1 MEFSSIHHRPND
13 NYGYPINTETLHIRL
28 RTKKQDIS
36 SAGLIFGDPYISD
49 NDGQWQYEELPMSL
63 SGSDNR
69 YDYWHIYVKPPY
81 RRIRYGFKVSS
92 EDESAI
98 YTEKGFFNEAPRDP
112 GSYFAIPYL
121 HQNEVFGAPEWVKD
135 TIWYQIFPERF
146 ANGNPDNDPENV
158 KPWGS
163 EDPAVDNFF
172 GGDFEGIIE
181 HLDYLENLGIN
192 GIYFTPIFH
201 AYSNHKYDTIDYRSI
216 DPQFG
221 TKETLKTLINEC
233 HKRNIRVM
241 LDAVFNHSGYYFPPF
256 QDLLEKGEKSKY
268 KDWFHPHSFPLKGGE
283 MPNYETFGFFE
294 SMPKLNTANPEVK
307 EYLLEVSAYWIKEF
321 DIDAWRL
328 DVANEVD
335 QPFWREFRT
344 TVKNIKPDLYI
355 LGEIWHD
362 SMPWLRGDQFDAV
375 MNYPFTNQVFRLVA
389 SQTINARE
397 FTEEMT
403 AIYHSY
409 PTNVFDVT
417 FNLLGSHDTPRIF
430 TDCGEDLARAKLIHA
445 ILLTFNGSPCIY
457 YGDEIG
463 LTGGMDPGC
472 RKCMVWEE
480 EKQNT
485 ELFNEIKTLILL
497 RKEER
502 LLANDGQF
510 KFLDTA
516 GNENIVAYQKYNGER
531 SVVILINP
539 TDVQQSF
546 TLPFDL
552 KGRTLTD
559 LRTKETTLEGKF
571 ELDGYQYKILAF
583 NH

>member
-49 NDGQWQYEELPMSL
+49 NGQWQYEELPMSL

-69 YDYWHIYVKPPY
+69 YDYWHIYVKPTY
-81 RRIRYGFKVSS
+81 RRIRYGFKVLS

-98 YTEKGFFNEAPRDP
+98 YTEKGFFKEPPRDP
-112 GSYFAIPYL
+112 GCYFAIPYL

-146 ANGNPDNDPENV
+146 ANGNPDNDPEGV

-181 HLDYLENLGIN
+181 HLDYLEKLGIN

-201 AYSNHKYDTIDYRSI
+201 AHSNHKYDTIDYRKI

-256 QDLLEKGEKSKY
+256 QDLLEKGEDSKY

-283 MPNYETFGFFE
+283 RPNYETFGFFE

-344 TVKNIKPDLYI
+344 TVKSIKPDLYI

-409 PTNVFDVT
+409 PTNIFDVT

-430 TDCGEDLARAKLIHA
+430 TDCGEDLDRAKLIHA

-463 LTGGMDPGC
+463 LTGGRDPGC

-485 ELFNEIKTLILL
+485 ELFNEIKALIHL

-502 LLANDGQF
+502 LLANAGKF
-510 KFLDTA
+510 KFLNTN

-531 SVVILINP
+531 AVVILINP
-539 TDVQQSF
+539 TDVQQSL
-546 TLPFDL
+546 TLPIDL

-559 LRTKETTLEGKF
+559 LRTKETTQECQF
-571 ELDGYQYKILAF
+571 ELGGYQYKILAF
-583 NH
+583 NL

>member
-1 MEFSSIHHRPND
+1 MEFSSIHHRPTD
-13 NYGYPINTETLHIRL
+13 NFAYTIDKETLHIRL
-28 RTKKQDIS
+28 RTKRQDIS
-36 SAGLIFGDPYISD
+36 SVGLIFGDPYISD
-49 NDGQWQYEELPMSL
+49 KGQWLYEEKAMSL
-63 SGSDNR
+63 SGRDAH
-69 YDYWHIYVKPPY
+69 YDYWDVYVLPPY
-81 RRIRYGFKVSS
+81 RRIRYGFKIRSG
-92 EDESAI
+92 DDMAI
-98 YTEKGFFNEAPRDP
+98 YTEKGFFKEVPRDP

-121 HQNEVFGAPEWVKD
+121 HQNEIFGAPEWVKD

-146 ANGNPDNDPENV
+146 ANGNPDNDPEGA

-163 EDPAVDNFF
+163 EEPTVDNFF

-181 HLDYLENLGIN
+181 HLDYLEGLGIN
-192 GIYFTPIFH
+192 GIYFTPIFEAH
-201 AYSNHKYDTIDYRSI
+201 SNHKYDTIDYRKI

-221 TKETLKTLINEC
+221 TEETLKTLIQEC
-233 HKRNIRVM
+233 HKRGIRVM

-256 QDLLEKGEKSKY
+256 QDLLEKGEESKY
-268 KDWFHPHSFPLKGGE
+268 KDWFHPHDFPLHGGE
-283 MPNYETFGFFE
+283 RPNYETFGFFE

-307 EYLLEVSAYWIKEF
+307 EYLLEVSTYWIKEY

-335 QPFWREFRT
+335 HPFWRDFRKA
-344 TVKNIKPDLYI
+344 VKEIKPDLYI

-397 FTEEMT
+397 FIEEMT
-403 AIYHSY
+403 AIYQSY

-480 EKQNT
+480 EKQNS
-485 ELFNEIKTLILL
+485 ELLNEIKELIRL

-502 LLANDGQF
+502 LLANEGMF
-510 KFLDTA
+510 KFLDTS
-516 GNENIVAYQKYNGER
+516 GNEDIVAYLKYNQDR
-531 SVVILINP
+531 SVVVLVNP
-539 TDVQQSF
+539 TEAFQSF
-546 TLPFDL
+546 PLPFDL
-552 KGRTLTD
+552 RGRTVTN
-559 LRTKETTLEGKF
+559 LRTKAAVKERQI
-571 ELDGYQYKILAF
+571 ELGNYEYKILAF
-583 NH
+583 DH

>member
-49 NDGQWQYEELPMSL
+49 NGQWQYEELPMSL

-69 YDYWHIYVKPPY
+69 YDYWHIYVKPTY
-81 RRIRYGFKVSS
+81 RRIRYGFKVLS

-98 YTEKGFFNEAPRDP
+98 YTEKGFFKEPPRDP
-112 GSYFAIPYL
+112 GCYFAIPYL

-146 ANGNPDNDPENV
+146 ANGNPDNDPEGV

-163 EDPAVDNFF
+163 EDPTVDNFF

-181 HLDYLENLGIN
+181 HLDYLEKLGIN

-201 AYSNHKYDTIDYRSI
+201 AHSNHKYDTIDYRKI

-256 QDLLEKGEKSKY
+256 QDLLEKGEDSKY

-283 MPNYETFGFFE
+283 RPNYETFGFFE

-321 DIDAWRL
+321 NIDAWRL

-344 TVKNIKPDLYI
+344 TVKSIKPDLYI

-389 SQTINARE
+389 SQTINARK

-409 PTNVFDVT
+409 PTNIFDVT

-430 TDCGEDLARAKLIHA
+430 TDCGEDLDRAKLIHA

-463 LTGGMDPGC
+463 LTGGRDPGC

-485 ELFNEIKTLILL
+485 ELFNEIKALIHL

-502 LLANDGQF
+502 LLANAGKF
-510 KFLDTA
+510 KFLNTN

-531 SVVILINP
+531 AVVILINP

-546 TLPFDL
+546 TLPIDL

-559 LRTKETTLEGKF
+559 LRTKETTQECQF
-571 ELDGYQYKILAF
+571 ELGGYQYKILAF
-583 NH
+583 NL

>member
-36 SAGLIFGDPYISD
+36 SVGLIFGDPYISD
-49 NDGQWQYEELPMSL
+49 NGQWQYEELPMSL

-81 RRIRYGFKVSS
+81 RRIRYGFKVTS
-92 EDESAI
+92 EEESAF
-98 YTEKGFFNEAPRDP
+98 YTEKGFFKEAPRDP
-112 GSYFAIPYL
+112 GCYFAIPYL

-146 ANGNPDNDPENV
+146 ANGNPDNDPEGV

-201 AYSNHKYDTIDYRSI
+201 AHSNHKYDTIDYRSI

-221 TKETLKTLINEC
+221 TKETLKTLIAEC

-283 MPNYETFGFFE
+283 RPNYETFGFFE

-344 TVKNIKPDLYI
+344 TVKKIKPDLYI

-389 SQTINARE
+389 SQTIKARE

-417 FNLLGSHDTPRIF
+417 FNLLGSHDTPRIY

-445 ILLTFNGSPCIY
+445 ILLTFKGSPCIY

-485 ELFNEIKTLILL
+485 ELLNEIKALIHL

-502 LLANDGQF
+502 LLANDGKF

-516 GNENIVAYQKYNGER
+516 GNENIVAYQKYNEKR
-531 SVVILINP
+531 SVVVLINP

-552 KGRTLTD
+552 EGRTLTD
-559 LRTKETTLEGKF
+559 LRTKETTQVGKF
-571 ELDGYQYKILAF
+571 ELSGYQYKILAI

>member
-13 NYGYPINTETLHIRL
+13 NYSYPINTETLHIRL

-69 YDYWHIYVKPPY
+69 YEYWHIYVKPPY

-98 YTEKGFFNEAPRDP
+98 YTEKGFFKEPPRDP

-121 HQNEVFGAPEWVKD
+121 HQNEIFGAPEWIKD

-146 ANGNPDNDPENV
+146 ANGNPDNDPEGV
-158 KPWGS
+158 IPWGS
-163 EDPAVDNFF
+163 EEPAVDNFF

-181 HLDYLENLGIN
+181 HLDYLEKLGIN

-221 TKETLKTLINEC
+221 TKETLKTLITEC

-256 QDLLEKGEKSKY
+256 QDLIEKGEKSKY

-283 MPNYETFGFFE
+283 RPNYETFGFFE

-430 TDCGEDLARAKLIHA
+430 TDCGEDLARTKLIHA

-502 LLANDGQF
+502 LLANDGKF

-531 SVVILINP
+531 SVLILINP

-559 LRTKETTLEGKF
+559 LRTKETTQEGKF
-571 ELDGYQYKILAF
+571 ELGGYQYKILAF

>member
-36 SAGLIFGDPYISD
+36 SVGLIFGDPYISD
-49 NDGQWQYEELPMSL
+49 NGQWQYEELPLNL

-81 RRIRYGFKVSS
+81 RRIRYGFKVTS
-92 EDESAI
+92 EEESAF
-98 YTEKGFFNEAPRDP
+98 YTEKGFFKEAPRDP
-112 GSYFAIPYL
+112 GCYFAIPYL

-146 ANGNPDNDPENV
+146 ANGNPDNDPEGV

-201 AYSNHKYDTIDYRSI
+201 AHSNHKYDTIDYRSI

-221 TKETLKTLINEC
+221 TKETLKTLITEC

-256 QDLLEKGEKSKY
+256 QDLLKKGEKSKY

-283 MPNYETFGFFE
+283 RPNYETFGFFE

-344 TVKNIKPDLYI
+344 TVKNIKPDLYV

-485 ELFNEIKTLILL
+485 ELLNEIKALISL

-502 LLANDGQF
+502 LLANDGKF

-516 GNENIVAYQKYNGER
+516 GNENIVAYQKYNEKR
-531 SVVILINP
+531 TVVILINP
-539 TDVQQSF
+539 TDDQQTF

-552 KGRTLTD
+552 EGRTLTD
-559 LRTKETTLEGKF
+559 LRTKETTQVGKF
-571 ELDGYQYKILAF
+571 ELSGYQYKILAI

>member
-36 SAGLIFGDPYISD
+36 SVGLIFGDPYISD
-49 NDGQWQYEELPMSL
+49 NGQWQYEELPMSL
-63 SGSDNR
+63 SGSDTR

-81 RRIRYGFKVSS
+81 RRIRYGFKVTS
-92 EDESAI
+92 EEESAF
-98 YTEKGFFNEAPRDP
+98 YTEKGFFKEAPRDP
-112 GSYFAIPYL
+112 GCYFAIPYL

-146 ANGNPDNDPENV
+146 ANGNPANDPEGV

-201 AYSNHKYDTIDYRSI
+201 AHSNHKYDTIDYRSI

-221 TKETLKTLINEC
+221 TKETLKTLIAEC

-283 MPNYETFGFFE
+283 RPNYETFGFFE
-294 SMPKLNTANPEVK
+294 SMPKLNTKNPEVK

-344 TVKNIKPDLYI
+344 TVKSIKPDLYI

-485 ELFNEIKTLILL
+485 ELLNEIKALIHL

-502 LLANDGQF
+502 LLANDGEF

-516 GNENIVAYQKYNGER
+516 GNENIVAYQKYNEKR

-539 TDVQQSF
+539 TDVKQSF
-546 TLPFDL
+546 TLPVDL

-559 LRTKETTLEGKF
+559 LRTKETTQVGKF
-571 ELDGYQYKILAF
+571 ELGGYQYKILAI

>member
-36 SAGLIFGDPYISD
+36 SVGLIFGDPYISD
-49 NDGQWQYEELPMSL
+49 NGQWQYEELPMSL

-81 RRIRYGFKVSS
+81 RRIRYGFKVTS
-92 EDESAI
+92 EEESAF
-98 YTEKGFFNEAPRDP
+98 YTEKGFFKEAPRDP
-112 GSYFAIPYL
+112 GCYFAIPYL

-146 ANGNPDNDPENV
+146 ANGNPDNDPEGV

-201 AYSNHKYDTIDYRSI
+201 AHSNHKYDTIDYRSI

-221 TKETLKTLINEC
+221 TKETLKTLIAEC

-283 MPNYETFGFFE
+283 RPNYETFGFFE

-344 TVKNIKPDLYI
+344 TVKKIKPDLYI

-389 SQTINARE
+389 SQTIKARE

-417 FNLLGSHDTPRIF
+417 FNLLGSHDTPRIY

-485 ELFNEIKTLILL
+485 ELLNEIKALIHL

-502 LLANDGQF
+502 LLANDGKF

-516 GNENIVAYQKYNGER
+516 GNENIVAYQKYNEKR
-531 SVVILINP
+531 SVVVLINP

-552 KGRTLTD
+552 EGRTLTD
-559 LRTKETTLEGKF
+559 LRTKETTQVGKF
-571 ELDGYQYKILAF
+571 ELSGYQYKILAI

>member
-36 SAGLIFGDPYISD
+36 SVGLIFGDPYISD
-49 NDGQWQYEELPMSL
+49 NGQWQYEELPMSL

-81 RRIRYGFKVSS
+81 RRIRYGFKITS
-92 EDESAI
+92 EEESAF
-98 YTEKGFFNEAPRDP
+98 YTEKGFFKEAPRDP
-112 GSYFAIPYL
+112 GCYFAIPYL

-146 ANGNPDNDPENV
+146 ANGNPDNDPEGV

-201 AYSNHKYDTIDYRSI
+201 AHSNHKYDTIDYRSI

-221 TKETLKTLINEC
+221 TKETLKTLIAEC

-283 MPNYETFGFFE
+283 RPNYETFGFFE

-344 TVKNIKPDLYI
+344 TVKKIKPDLYI

-389 SQTINARE
+389 SQTIKARE

-417 FNLLGSHDTPRIF
+417 FNLLGSHDTPRIY

-445 ILLTFNGSPCIY
+445 ILLTFKGSPCIY

-485 ELFNEIKTLILL
+485 ELLNEIKALIHL

-502 LLANDGQF
+502 LLANDGKF

-516 GNENIVAYQKYNGER
+516 GNENIVAYQKYNEKR
-531 SVVILINP
+531 SVVVLINP

-552 KGRTLTD
+552 EGRTLTD
-559 LRTKETTLEGKF
+559 LRTKETTQVGKF
-571 ELDGYQYKILAF
+571 ELSGYQYKILAI

>member
-13 NYGYPINTETLHIRL
+13 NYSYPINTETLHIRL

-98 YTEKGFFNEAPRDP
+98 YTEKGFFKEPPRDP

-121 HQNEVFGAPEWVKD
+121 HQNEIFGAPEWVKD

-146 ANGNPDNDPENV
+146 ANGNPDNDPAGV
-158 KPWGS
+158 IPWGS
-163 EDPAVDNFF
+163 EEPAVDNFF

-181 HLDYLENLGIN
+181 HLDYLEKLGIN

-221 TKETLKTLINEC
+221 TKETLKTLITEC

-283 MPNYETFGFFE
+283 RPNYETFGFFE

-430 TDCGEDLARAKLIHA
+430 TDCGEDLARTKLIHA

-502 LLANDGQF
+502 LLANDGKF

-531 SVVILINP
+531 SVLILINP

-559 LRTKETTLEGKF
+559 LRTKEPTQEDKF
-571 ELDGYQYKILAF
+571 ELGGYQYKILAF

>member
-13 NYGYPINTETLHIRL
+13 NYGYTINTETLHIRL

-49 NDGQWQYEELPMSL
+49 NDGQWQYQELPMSL

-98 YTEKGFFNEAPRDP
+98 YTEKGFFKEPPRDP
-112 GSYFAIPYL
+112 GSYFAVPYL

-146 ANGNPDNDPENV
+146 ANGNPDNDPEGV
-158 KPWGS
+158 IPWGS
-163 EDPAVDNFF
+163 EEPAVDNFF

-221 TKETLKTLINEC
+221 TKETLKTLITEC

-283 MPNYETFGFFE
+283 RPNYETFGFFE

-502 LLANDGQF
+502 LLANDGKF

-516 GNENIVAYQKYNGER
+516 GNDNIVAYQKYNGER

-559 LRTKETTLEGKF
+559 LRTKETTKEGKF
-571 ELDGYQYKILAF
+571 ELGGYQYKILSF
-583 NH
+583 NY

>member
-13 NYGYPINTETLHIRL
+13 NYSYPINTETLHIRL

-69 YDYWHIYVKPPY
+69 YDYWHIYVKPSY

-98 YTEKGFFNEAPRDP
+98 YTEKGFFKEPPRDP

-121 HQNEVFGAPEWVKD
+121 HQNELFGAPEWVKD

-146 ANGNPDNDPENV
+146 ANGNPDNDPEGV
-158 KPWGS
+158 IPWGS
-163 EDPAVDNFF
+163 EEPAVDNFF
-172 GGDFEGIIE
+172 GGDFQGIIE
-181 HLDYLENLGIN
+181 HLDYLEKLGIN

-221 TKETLKTLINEC
+221 TKETLKTLITEC

-283 MPNYETFGFFE
+283 RPNYETFGFFE

-430 TDCGEDLARAKLIHA
+430 TDCGEDLARTKLIHA

-502 LLANDGQF
+502 LLANDGKF

-531 SVVILINP
+531 SVLILINP

-552 KGRTLTD
+552 NGRTLTD
-559 LRTKETTLEGKF
+559 LRTKETTQEGKF
-571 ELDGYQYKILAF
+571 ELGGYQYKILAF

>member
-1 MEFSSIHHRPND
+1 MEFSSMHHRPND

-36 SAGLIFGDPYISD
+36 SVGLIFGDPYISD
-49 NDGQWQYEELPMSL
+49 NGQWQYEELPMSL

-81 RRIRYGFKVSS
+81 RRIRYGFKVTS
-92 EDESAI
+92 EDESAFF
-98 YTEKGFFNEAPRDP
+98 TEKGFFKEPPRDP
-112 GSYFAIPYL
+112 GCYFAIPYL

-146 ANGNPDNDPENV
+146 ANGNPDNDPEGV

-201 AYSNHKYDTIDYRSI
+201 AHSNHKYDTIDYRSI

-221 TKETLKTLINEC
+221 TKETLKTLITEC

-283 MPNYETFGFFE
+283 RPNYETFGFFE
-294 SMPKLNTANPEVK
+294 SMPKLNTKNPEVK

-344 TVKNIKPDLYI
+344 TVKKIKPDLYI

-485 ELFNEIKTLILL
+485 ELLNEIKALISL

-502 LLANDGQF
+502 LLANDGKF

-516 GNENIVAYQKYNGER
+516 GNENIVAYQKYNEKR

-552 KGRTLTD
+552 EGRTLTD
-559 LRTKETTLEGKF
+559 LRTKVTTQVGKI
-571 ELDGYQYKILAF
+571 ELSGYQYKILAI

>member
-13 NYGYPINTETLHIRL
+13 NYSYPISTETLHIRL

-36 SAGLIFGDPYISD
+36 SVGLIFGDPYISD
-49 NDGQWQYEELPMSL
+49 NGQWQYEELPMNL

-81 RRIRYGFKVSS
+81 RRIRYGFKVTS
-92 EDESAI
+92 EEESAF
-98 YTEKGFFNEAPRDP
+98 YTEKGFFKEAPRDP
-112 GSYFAIPYL
+112 GCYFAIPYL

-146 ANGNPDNDPENV
+146 ANGNPDNDPEGV

-181 HLDYLENLGIN
+181 HLDYLEDLGIN

-221 TKETLKTLINEC
+221 TKETLKTLITEC

-283 MPNYETFGFFE
+283 RPNYETFGFFE

-344 TVKNIKPDLYI
+344 TVKNIKPDLYV

-480 EKQNT
+480 EKQNA
-485 ELFNEIKTLILL
+485 ELLNEIKALISL

-502 LLANDGQF
+502 LLANDGKF

-516 GNENIVAYQKYNGER
+516 GNENIVAYQKYNEER
-531 SVVILINP
+531 TVVILINP
-539 TDVQQSF
+539 TDDQQTF

-552 KGRTLTD
+552 EGRTLTD
-559 LRTKETTLEGKF
+559 LRTKETTQVGKF
-571 ELDGYQYKILAF
+571 ELSGYQYKILAI

>member
-146 ANGNPDNDPENV
+146 ANGNPDNDPEDV

-397 FTEEMT
+397 FTKEMT

-472 RKCMVWEE
+472 RKCMVWED

-502 LLANDGQF
+502 LLANDGKF

-559 LRTKETTLEGKF
+559 LRTKETTQVGNF
-571 ELDGYQYKILAF
+571 ELGGYQYKILAF

>member
-36 SAGLIFGDPYISD
+36 SVGLIFGDPYISD
-49 NDGQWQYEELPMSL
+49 NGQWQYEELPMSL

-81 RRIRYGFKVSS
+81 RRIRYGFKVTS
-92 EDESAI
+92 EDESAF
-98 YTEKGFFNEAPRDP
+98 YTEKGFFKEPPRDP
-112 GSYFAIPYL
+112 GCYFAIPYL

-146 ANGNPDNDPENV
+146 ANGNPANDPEGV

-201 AYSNHKYDTIDYRSI
+201 AHSNHKYDTIDYRSI

-221 TKETLKTLINEC
+221 TKETLKTLITEC

-283 MPNYETFGFFE
+283 RPNYETFGFFE

-344 TVKNIKPDLYI
+344 TVKNIKPDLYV

-485 ELFNEIKTLILL
+485 ELLNEIKALISL

-502 LLANDGQF
+502 LLANEGKF

-516 GNENIVAYQKYNGER
+516 GNENIVAYQKYNEKR
-531 SVVILINP
+531 SVVVLINP
-539 TDVQQSF
+539 TDVQQTF
-546 TLPFDL
+546 TLPYDL
-552 KGRTLTD
+552 EGRTLTD
-559 LRTKETTLEGKF
+559 LRTKETTQVGKF
-571 ELDGYQYKILAF
+571 ELSGYQYKILAI

>member
-36 SAGLIFGDPYISD
+36 SVGLIFGDPYISD
-49 NDGQWQYEELPMSL
+49 NGQWQYEELPMSS
-63 SGSDNR
+63 SGSDTR

-81 RRIRYGFKVSS
+81 RRIRYGFKVTS
-92 EDESAI
+92 EEESAF
-98 YTEKGFFNEAPRDP
+98 YTEKGFFKEAPRDP
-112 GSYFAIPYL
+112 GCYFAIPYL

-146 ANGNPDNDPENV
+146 ANGNPANDPEGV

-201 AYSNHKYDTIDYRSI
+201 AHSNHKYDTIDYRSI

-221 TKETLKTLINEC
+221 TKETLKTLIAEC

-283 MPNYETFGFFE
+283 RPNYETFGFFE
-294 SMPKLNTANPEVK
+294 SMPKLNTKNPEVK

-344 TVKNIKPDLYI
+344 TVKSIKPDLYI

-375 MNYPFTNQVFRLVA
+375 MNYPFTNQVFRLIA

-463 LTGGMDPGC
+463 LTGDMDPGC

-485 ELFNEIKTLILL
+485 ELLNEIKALIHL

-502 LLANDGQF
+502 LLANDGEF

-516 GNENIVAYQKYNGER
+516 GNENIVAYQKYNEKR

-539 TDVQQSF
+539 TDVKQSF
-546 TLPFDL
+546 TLPVDL

-559 LRTKETTLEGKF
+559 LRTKETTQVGKF
-571 ELDGYQYKILAF
+571 ELGGYQYKILAI

>member
-36 SAGLIFGDPYISD
+36 SVGLIFGDPYISD
-49 NDGQWQYEELPMSL
+49 NGQWQYEELPMSL

-81 RRIRYGFKVSS
+81 RRIRYGFKVTS
-92 EDESAI
+92 EDESAF
-98 YTEKGFFNEAPRDP
+98 YTEKGFFKEAPRDP
-112 GSYFAIPYL
+112 GCYFAIPYL

-146 ANGNPDNDPENV
+146 ANGNPDNDPEGV

-221 TKETLKTLINEC
+221 TKETLKTLITEC

-283 MPNYETFGFFE
+283 RPNYETFGFFE

-344 TVKNIKPDLYI
+344 TVKNIKPDLYV

-375 MNYPFTNQVFRLVA
+375 MNYPFTNQVFRLIA

-485 ELFNEIKTLILL
+485 ELLNEIKALISL

-502 LLANDGQF
+502 LLANDGKF

-516 GNENIVAYQKYNGER
+516 GNENIVAYQKYNEKR

-539 TDVQQSF
+539 TDVQQTF
-546 TLPFDL
+546 TLPLDL
-552 KGRTLTD
+552 EGRTLTD
-559 LRTKETTLEGKF
+559 LRTKETTQVGKF
-571 ELDGYQYKILAF
+571 ELSGYQYKILAI

>member
-1 MEFSSIHHRPND
+1 MEFSSIHHRPHD

-36 SAGLIFGDPYISD
+36 SVGLIFGDPYISD
-49 NDGQWQYEELPMSL
+49 NGQWQYEELPMSL

-81 RRIRYGFKVSS
+81 RRIRYGFKVTS
-92 EDESAI
+92 EDESAF
-98 YTEKGFFNEAPRDP
+98 YTEKGFFKEPPRDP
-112 GSYFAIPYL
+112 GCYFAIPYL

-146 ANGNPDNDPENV
+146 ANGNPANDPEGV

-201 AYSNHKYDTIDYRSI
+201 AHSNHKYDTIDYRSI

-221 TKETLKTLINEC
+221 TKETLKTLITEC

-283 MPNYETFGFFE
+283 RPNYETFGFFE

-307 EYLLEVSAYWIKEF
+307 KYLLEVSAYWIKEF

-344 TVKNIKPDLYI
+344 TVKNIKPDLYV

-430 TDCGEDLARAKLIHA
+430 TDCGEDVARAKLIHV

-485 ELFNEIKTLILL
+485 ELLNEIKALISL

-502 LLANDGQF
+502 LLANEGKF

-516 GNENIVAYQKYNGER
+516 GNENIVAYQKYNEKR
-531 SVVILINP
+531 SVVVLINP
-539 TDVQQSF
+539 TDVQQTF
-546 TLPFDL
+546 TLPYDL
-552 KGRTLTD
+552 EGRTLTD
-559 LRTKETTLEGKF
+559 LRTKETTQVGKF
-571 ELDGYQYKILAF
+571 ELSGYQYKILAT

>member
-36 SAGLIFGDPYISD
+36 SVGLIFGDPYISD
-49 NDGQWQYEELPMSL
+49 NGQWQSEELPMSL

-69 YDYWHIYVKPPY
+69 YDYWHIYVMPPY
-81 RRIRYGFKVSS
+81 RRIRYGFKVTS
-92 EDESAI
+92 EDESAF
-98 YTEKGFFNEAPRDP
+98 YTEKGFFKEAPRDP
-112 GSYFAIPYL
+112 GCYFAIPYL

-146 ANGNPDNDPENV
+146 ANGNPDNDPEGV

-221 TKETLKTLINEC
+221 TKETLKTLITEC

-283 MPNYETFGFFE
+283 RPNYETFGFFE

-344 TVKNIKPDLYI
+344 TVKNIKPDLYV

-375 MNYPFTNQVFRLVA
+375 MNYPFTNQVFRLIA

-485 ELFNEIKTLILL
+485 ELLNEIKALISL

-502 LLANDGQF
+502 LLANDGEF

-516 GNENIVAYQKYNGER
+516 GNENIVAYQKYNEKR

-539 TDVQQSF
+539 TDVQQTF
-546 TLPFDL
+546 TLPLDL
-552 KGRTLTD
+552 EGRTLTD
-559 LRTKETTLEGKF
+559 LRTKETTQVGKF
-571 ELDGYQYKILAF
+571 ELSGYQYKILAI

>member
-49 NDGQWQYEELPMSL
+49 NGQWQYEELPMSL

-69 YDYWHIYVKPPY
+69 YDYWHIYVKPTY
-81 RRIRYGFKVSS
+81 RRIRYGFKVLS

-98 YTEKGFFNEAPRDP
+98 YTEKGFFKEPPRDP
-112 GSYFAIPYL
+112 GCYFAIPYL

-146 ANGNPDNDPENV
+146 ANGNPDNDPEGV

-181 HLDYLENLGIN
+181 HLDYLEKLGIN

-201 AYSNHKYDTIDYRSI
+201 AHSNHKYDTIDYRKI

-256 QDLLEKGEKSKY
+256 QDLLEKGEDSKY

-283 MPNYETFGFFE
+283 RPNYETFGFFE

-344 TVKNIKPDLYI
+344 TVKSIKPDLYI

-409 PTNVFDVT
+409 PTNIFDVT

-430 TDCGEDLARAKLIHA
+430 TDCGEDLDRAKLIHA

-463 LTGGMDPGC
+463 LTGGRDPGC

-485 ELFNEIKTLILL
+485 ELFNEIKALIHL

-502 LLANDGQF
+502 LLANAGKF
-510 KFLDTA
+510 KFLNTN

-531 SVVILINP
+531 AVVILINP

-546 TLPFDL
+546 TLPIDL

-559 LRTKETTLEGKF
+559 LRTKETTQECQF
-571 ELDGYQYKILAF
+571 ELGGYQYKILAF
-583 NH
+583 NL

>member
-36 SAGLIFGDPYISD
+36 SVGLIFGDPYISE
-49 NDGQWQYEELPMSL
+49 NGQWQYEELPMSL
-63 SGSDNR
+63 SGSDTR

-81 RRIRYGFKVSS
+81 RRIRYGFKVSAEEECS
-92 EDESAI
+92 I
-98 YTEKGFFNEAPRDP
+98 YTEKGFFKEPPRDP
-112 GSYFAIPYL
+112 GCYFAIPYL

-146 ANGNPDNDPENV
+146 ANGNPANDPAGV

-221 TKETLKTLINEC
+221 TKETLKTLIAEC

-283 MPNYETFGFFE
+283 RPNYETFGFFE

-335 QPFWREFRT
+335 QTFWREFRT

-409 PTNVFDVT
+409 PTKVFDVT

-430 TDCGEDLARAKLIHA
+430 TDCGEDLDRAKLIHA

-457 YGDEIG
+457 YGDEIA

-485 ELFNEIKTLILL
+485 ELLNEIKALISL

-502 LLANDGQF
+502 LLANDGEF

-516 GNENIVAYQKYNGER
+516 ENENIVAYQKYNEKR

-539 TDVQQSF
+539 TDVKQSF
-546 TLPFDL
+546 TLPVDL

-559 LRTKETTLEGKF
+559 LRTKKTTQVGKF
-571 ELDGYQYKILAF
+571 ELDGYQYKILAI

>member
-49 NDGQWQYEELPMSL
+49 NGQWQYEELPMSL

-69 YDYWHIYVKPPY
+69 YDYWHIYVKPTY
-81 RRIRYGFKVSS
+81 RRIRYGFKVLS

-98 YTEKGFFNEAPRDP
+98 YTEKGFFKEPPRDP
-112 GSYFAIPYL
+112 GCYFAIPYL

-146 ANGNPDNDPENV
+146 ANGNPDNDPEGV

-181 HLDYLENLGIN
+181 HLDYLEKLGIN

-201 AYSNHKYDTIDYRSI
+201 AHSNHKYDTIDYRKI

-256 QDLLEKGEKSKY
+256 QDLLEKGEDSKY

-283 MPNYETFGFFE
+283 RPNYETFGFFE

-344 TVKNIKPDLYI
+344 TVKSIKPDLYI

-409 PTNVFDVT
+409 PTNIFDVT

-430 TDCGEDLARAKLIHA
+430 TDCGEDLDRAKLIHA

-463 LTGGMDPGC
+463 LTGGKDPGC

-485 ELFNEIKTLILL
+485 ELFNEIKALIHL

-502 LLANDGQF
+502 LLANAGKF
-510 KFLDTA
+510 KFLNTN

-531 SVVILINP
+531 AVVILINP

-546 TLPFDL
+546 TLPIDL

-559 LRTKETTLEGKF
+559 LRTKETTQECQF
-571 ELDGYQYKILAF
+571 ELGGYQYKILAF
-583 NH
+583 NL

>member
-13 NYGYPINTETLHIRL
+13 NYSYPVNTETLHIRL
-28 RTKKQDIS
+28 CTKKQDIS
-36 SAGLIFGDPYISD
+36 SVGLIFGDPYISD
-49 NDGQWQYEELPMSL
+49 NGQWQYEELPMSL

-98 YTEKGFFNEAPRDP
+98 YTEKGFFKEPPRDP

-135 TIWYQIFPERF
+135 TTWYQIFPERF
-146 ANGNPDNDPENV
+146 ANGNPDNDPEGV

-221 TKETLKTLINEC
+221 TKETLKTLITEC

-283 MPNYETFGFFE
+283 RPNYETFGFFE

-485 ELFNEIKTLILL
+485 ELFNEIKALILL

-502 LLANDGQF
+502 LLANDGKF

-516 GNENIVAYQKYNGER
+516 GNENIVAYQKYDGKR

-539 TDVQQSF
+539 TDVEQSF

-559 LRTKETTLEGKF
+559 LRTKETTQEGKF
-571 ELDGYQYKILAF
+571 ELGGYQYKILAF

>member
-49 NDGQWQYEELPMSL
+49 NGQWKYEELPMSL
-63 SGSDNR
+63 SGSDTR
-69 YDYWHIYVKPPY
+69 YDYWQIYVKPPY

-92 EDESAI
+92 EDECSI
-98 YTEKGFFNEAPRDP
+98 YTEKGFFKEPPRDP
-112 GSYFAIPYL
+112 GCYFAIPYL

-146 ANGNPDNDPENV
+146 ANGNPANDPEGV
-158 KPWGS
+158 KHWGS

-221 TKETLKTLINEC
+221 TKETLKTLIAEC

-283 MPNYETFGFFE
+283 RPNYETFGFFE

-397 FTEEMT
+397 FIEEMT

-430 TDCGEDLARAKLIHA
+430 TDCGEDLVRAKLIHA

-485 ELFNEIKTLILL
+485 ELLNEIKALIHL

-502 LLANDGQF
+502 LLANDGEF

-516 GNENIVAYQKYNGER
+516 GNENIVAYQKYNEIR

-546 TLPFDL
+546 TLPVDL
-552 KGRTLTD
+552 TGRTLTD
-559 LRTKETTLEGKF
+559 LRTKETTQVGKF
-571 ELDGYQYKILAF
+571 ELGGYQYKILAI

>member
-13 NYGYPINTETLHIRL
+13 NYGYTINTETLHIRL

-49 NDGQWQYEELPMSL
+49 NDGQWLYEELPMSL

-98 YTEKGFFNEAPRDP
+98 YTEKGFFKEPPRDP

-146 ANGNPDNDPENV
+146 ANGNPENDPEGV
-158 KPWGS
+158 IPWGS
-163 EDPAVDNFF
+163 EEPAVDNFF

-221 TKETLKTLINEC
+221 TKETLKTLITEC

-283 MPNYETFGFFE
+283 RPNYETFGFFE

-307 EYLLEVSAYWIKEF
+307 EYLLEVSTYWIKEF

-430 TDCGEDLARAKLIHA
+430 TDCGEDLARTKLIHA

-472 RKCMVWEE
+472 RKCMIWEE
-480 EKQNT
+480 EKHNT

-502 LLANDGQF
+502 LLANDGKF

-539 TDVQQSF
+539 KDVQQSF

-559 LRTKETTLEGKF
+559 LRTKETTQEGNF
-571 ELDGYQYKILAF
+571 ELGGYQYKILAF

>member
-1 MEFSSIHHRPND
+1 MEFSSMHHRPND
-13 NYGYPINTETLHIRL
+13 NYAYTINNETLHIRL

-49 NDGQWQYEELPMSL
+49 NGQWQYEEQPMSL
-63 SGSDNR
+63 SGSDTH

-81 RRIRYGFKVSS
+81 RRIRYGFKVIS
-92 EDESAI
+92 EGESAT
-98 YTEKGFFNEAPRDP
+98 YTEKGFFKEPPRDP

-146 ANGNPDNDPENV
+146 ANGNPDNDPEGT

-163 EDPAVDNFF
+163 EEPTVDNFF

-181 HLDYLENLGIN
+181 HLDYLEGLGIN

-201 AYSNHKYDTIDYRSI
+201 AYSNHKYDTIDYREI

-221 TKETLKTLINEC
+221 SKETLKALINEC

-241 LDAVFNHSGYYFPPF
+241 LDAVFNHSGFYFPPF
-256 QDLLEKGEKSKY
+256 QDLLEKGENSKY

-283 MPNYETFGFFE
+283 RPNYETFGFFE

-344 TVKNIKPDLYI
+344 TVKNLKPDFYI

-389 SQTINARE
+389 SQTINART
-397 FTEEMT
+397 FIEEMT
-403 AIYHSY
+403 AIYQSY

-472 RKCMVWEE
+472 RKCMVWDD
-480 EKQNT
+480 EKQNA
-485 ELFNEIKTLILL
+485 ELFNEIKALIKL

-502 LLANDGQF
+502 LLANDGKF

-516 GNENIVAYQKYNGER
+516 GNESIVAYQKYNGER

-539 TDVQQSF
+539 TDVKQSF
-546 TLPFDL
+546 TLPLDL
-552 KGRTLTD
+552 KGRKLTD
-559 LRTKETTLEGKF
+559 LRTKETTQEGQF
-571 ELDGYQYKILAF
+571 ALDGYQYKIIAF

>member
-1 MEFSSIHHRPND
+1 MERSSIHHRAND
-13 NYGYPINTETLHIRL
+13 NYAYTTNAETLHIRL

-36 SAGLIFGDPYISD
+36 YAGLIFGDPYISD
-49 NDGQWQYEELPMSL
+49 KGQWQHEEKPMSL
-63 SGSDNR
+63 SGSDSH

-81 RRIRYGFKVSS
+81 RRIRYGFKVLSG
-92 EDESAI
+92 DEEVV
-98 YTEKGFFNEAPRDP
+98 YTEKGFFNEPPNDP

-135 TIWYQIFPERF
+135 TVWYQIFPERF
-146 ANGNPDNDPENV
+146 ANGNPNNDPEGA

-163 EDPAVDNFF
+163 EDPTVDNFF

-181 HLDYLENLGIN
+181 HLDYLEELGIN
-192 GIYFTPIFH
+192 GIYFTPIFL
-201 AYSNHKYDTIDYRSI
+201 AYSNHKYDTIDYREI

-221 TKETLKTLINEC
+221 TKETLKTLVEEC

-256 QDLLEKGEKSKY
+256 QDLLEKGENSEY

-283 MPNYETFGFFE
+283 RPNYETFGFFE
-294 SMPKLNTANPEVK
+294 SMPKLNTANPDVK
-307 EYLLEVSAYWIKEF
+307 KYLLEVSTYWIEEF
-321 DIDAWRL
+321 DIDGWRL

-335 QPFWREFRT
+335 QPFWREFRR
-344 TVKNIKPDLYI
+344 TVKDIKPDLYI

-375 MNYPFTNQVFRLVA
+375 MNYPFTNHVFRLVA
-389 SQTINARE
+389 SQTIHARQ
-397 FTEEMT
+397 FIEEMT
-403 AIYHSY
+403 TVYQSY
-409 PTNVFDVT
+409 PTNVFDVM

-430 TDCGEDLARAKLIHA
+430 TDCGEDVARAKLIHT

-463 LTGGMDPGC
+463 LTGGQDPGC

-480 EKQNT
+480 EKQNR
-485 ELFNEIKTLILL
+485 ELFNEIKALILL

-502 LLANDGQF
+502 LLANDGKF
-510 KFLDTA
+510 KFLDTTR
-516 GNENIVAYQKYNGER
+516 NENIVAYQKYNDAR

-539 TDVQQSF
+539 TDVQQTF

-552 KGRTLTD
+552 EGRSLTD
-559 LRTKETTLEGKF
+559 LRTKETTKDSQF
-571 ELDGYQYKILAF
+571 KMDGYQYKILAF

>member
-13 NYGYPINTETLHIRL
+13 NYSYPINTETLHIRL

-36 SAGLIFGDPYISD
+36 SVGLIFGDPYISD
-49 NDGQWQYEELPMSL
+49 NGQWQYEELPMNL

-81 RRIRYGFKVSS
+81 RRIRYGFKVTS
-92 EDESAI
+92 EEESAF
-98 YTEKGFFNEAPRDP
+98 YTEKGFFKEAPRDP
-112 GSYFAIPYL
+112 GCYFAIPYL

-146 ANGNPDNDPENV
+146 ANGNPDNDPEGV

-181 HLDYLENLGIN
+181 HLDYLEDLGIN

-221 TKETLKTLINEC
+221 TKETLKTLISEC

-283 MPNYETFGFFE
+283 RPNYETFGFFE

-335 QPFWREFRT
+335 HPFWREFRT
-344 TVKNIKPDLYI
+344 TVKNIKPDLYV

-480 EKQNT
+480 EKQNA
-485 ELFNEIKTLILL
+485 ELLNEIKALISL

-502 LLANDGQF
+502 LLANDGKF

-516 GNENIVAYQKYNGER
+516 GNENIVAYQKYNEKR
-531 SVVILINP
+531 TVVILINP
-539 TDVQQSF
+539 TDDQQTF

-552 KGRTLTD
+552 EGRTLTD
-559 LRTKETTLEGKF
+559 LRTKETTQVGKF
-571 ELDGYQYKILAF
+571 ELSGYQYKILAI

>member
-13 NYGYPINTETLHIRL
+13 NYSYPINTETLHIRL

-36 SAGLIFGDPYISD
+36 SVGLIFGDPYISD
-49 NDGQWQYEELPMSL
+49 NGQWQYEELPMSL

-98 YTEKGFFNEAPRDP
+98 YTEKGFFKEPPRDP

-146 ANGNPDNDPENV
+146 ANGNPDNDPEGV

-221 TKETLKTLINEC
+221 TKETLKTLITEC

-283 MPNYETFGFFE
+283 RPNYETFGFFE

-307 EYLLEVSAYWIKEF
+307 EYLLEVSAYWVKEF

-344 TVKNIKPDLYI
+344 TVKKIKPDLYI

-397 FTEEMT
+397 FREEMT

-472 RKCMVWEE
+472 RKCMVWDE

-485 ELFNEIKTLILL
+485 ELFNEIKALILL

-502 LLANDGQF
+502 LLANDGKF

-516 GNENIVAYQKYNGER
+516 GNEHIVAYQKYNGKR

-539 TDVQQSF
+539 TDVQHSF

-559 LRTKETTLEGKF
+559 LRTKETTQEGKF
-571 ELDGYQYKILAF
+571 DLGGYQYKILAF

>member
-13 NYGYPINTETLHIRL
+13 NYGYIINTETLHIRL

-98 YTEKGFFNEAPRDP
+98 YTEKGFFKEPPRDP

-146 ANGNPDNDPENV
+146 ANGNPDNDPEGV
-158 KPWGS
+158 IPWGS

-221 TKETLKTLINEC
+221 TKETLKTLITEC

-256 QDLLEKGEKSKY
+256 QDLLENGEKSKY

-283 MPNYETFGFFE
+283 RPNYETFGFFE

-502 LLANDGQF
+502 LLANDGTF

-546 TLPFDL
+546 TIPFDL

-559 LRTKETTLEGKF
+559 LRTKETTQEGKF
-571 ELDGYQYKILAF
+571 ELAGYQYKILAF

>member
-49 NDGQWQYEELPMSL
+49 NGQWQYEELPMSL

-69 YDYWHIYVKPPY
+69 YDYWHIYVKPTY
-81 RRIRYGFKVSS
+81 RRIRYGFKVLS

-98 YTEKGFFNEAPRDP
+98 YTEKGFFKEPPRDP
-112 GSYFAIPYL
+112 GCYFAIPYL

-146 ANGNPDNDPENV
+146 ANGNPDNDPEGV

-181 HLDYLENLGIN
+181 HLDYLEKLGIN

-201 AYSNHKYDTIDYRSI
+201 AHSNHKYDTIDYRKI

-256 QDLLEKGEKSKY
+256 QDLLEKGEDSKY

-283 MPNYETFGFFE
+283 RPNYETFGFFE

-344 TVKNIKPDLYI
+344 TVKSIKPDLYI

-430 TDCGEDLARAKLIHA
+430 TDCGEDLDRAKLIHA

-485 ELFNEIKTLILL
+485 ELFNEIKALIHL

-502 LLANDGQF
+502 LLANDGEF
-510 KFLDTA
+510 KFLNTN

-546 TLPFDL
+546 TLPIDL

-559 LRTKETTLEGKF
+559 LRTKETTQECQF
-571 ELDGYQYKILAF
+571 ELGGYQYKILAF
-583 NH
+583 NL

>member
-13 NYGYPINTETLHIRL
+13 NYSYPINTETLHIRL

-36 SAGLIFGDPYISD
+36 SVGLIFGDPYISD
-49 NDGQWQYEELPMSL
+49 NGQWQYEELPMNL

-81 RRIRYGFKVSS
+81 RRIRYGFKVTS
-92 EDESAI
+92 EEESAF
-98 YTEKGFFNEAPRDP
+98 YTEKGFFKEAPRDP
-112 GSYFAIPYL
+112 GCYFAIPYL

-146 ANGNPDNDPENV
+146 ANGNPDNDPEGV

-181 HLDYLENLGIN
+181 HLDYLEDLGIN

-221 TKETLKTLINEC
+221 TKETLKTLISEC

-283 MPNYETFGFFE
+283 RPNYETFGFFE

-344 TVKNIKPDLYI
+344 TVKNIKPDVYV

-480 EKQNT
+480 EKQNA
-485 ELFNEIKTLILL
+485 ELLNEIKALISL

-502 LLANDGQF
+502 LLANDGKF
-510 KFLDTA
+510 NFLDTA
-516 GNENIVAYQKYNGER
+516 GNENIVAYQKYNEKR
-531 SVVILINP
+531 TVVILINP
-539 TDVQQSF
+539 TDDQQPF

-552 KGRTLTD
+552 EGRTLTD
-559 LRTKETTLEGKF
+559 LRTKETTQVGKF
-571 ELDGYQYKILAF
+571 ELSGYQYKILAI

>member
-1 MEFSSIHHRPND
+1 MELSSIHHRPND

-36 SAGLIFGDPYISD
+36 SVGLIFGDPYIS
-49 NDGQWQYEELPMSL
+49 NSGQWQYEELPMSL
-63 SGSDNR
+63 SGSDTR
-69 YDYWHIYVKPPY
+69 YDYWHIYVKPSY
-81 RRIRYGFKVSS
+81 RRIRYGFKVSAEEECS
-92 EDESAI
+92 I
-98 YTEKGFFNEAPRDP
+98 YTEKGFFKEPPRDP
-112 GSYFAIPYL
+112 GCYFAIPYL

-146 ANGNPDNDPENV
+146 ANGNPANDPKGV

-221 TKETLKTLINEC
+221 TKETLKTLIAEC

-283 MPNYETFGFFE
+283 RPNYETFGFFE
-294 SMPKLNTANPEVK
+294 SMPKLNTVNPEVK

-485 ELFNEIKTLILL
+485 ELLNEIKALIHL

-502 LLANDGQF
+502 LLANDGEF

-516 GNENIVAYQKYNGER
+516 GNENIVAYQKYNEKR

-539 TDVQQSF
+539 TDVKQSF
-546 TLPFDL
+546 TLPVDL

-559 LRTKETTLEGKF
+559 LRTKETTQVGKF
-571 ELDGYQYKILAF
+571 ELGGYQYKILAI